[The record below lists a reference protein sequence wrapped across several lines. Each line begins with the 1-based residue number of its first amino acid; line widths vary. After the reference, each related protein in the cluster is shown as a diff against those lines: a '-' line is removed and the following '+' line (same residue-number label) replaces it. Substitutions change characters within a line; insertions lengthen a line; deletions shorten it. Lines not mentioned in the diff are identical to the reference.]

1 MSASAPRDDDLV
13 RAYLAERESYARRG
27 MTDRVA
33 QVDAELKRLGYTRAT
48 AKPAKERAV
57 KPRGETRG

>member
-13 RAYLAERESYARRG
+13 RAYLAERESFARRG
-27 MTDRVA
+27 LTARVA
-33 QVDAELKRLGYTRAT
+33 DVDAELKRLGYTRAT

-57 KPRGETRG
+57 QSKRETRG